1 MELVSEALDRLTDTE
16 RRIVEAYAE
25 RGGSAK
31 ELAALLGVS
40 ERTVY
45 KALYRY
51 RRLVK
56 DMGLDPSK
64 FYLRSS
70 LASSAK
76 GDGNSGSTAF
86 TETKDIIEEI
96 RKAVLRDIK
105 RIVEESVKEALRE
118 VLASERGLASPQAL
132 ENTSISGN
140 SDVVSE
146 RLVVLMERLAL
157 GIDNLNKNIEK
168 LSAKIDNI
176 SERTIIR
183 QRKVRWELRESDGND
198 GKAGL
203 PSYVIDNPWI
213 EVLARSSARAGHGG
227 ST

>member
-1 MELVSEALDRLTDTE
+1 MELIPEVLSRLTDTE
-16 RRIVEAYAE
+16 RRIVETYAR

-31 ELAALLGVS
+31 ELAAFLGVS

-45 KALYRY
+45 KALYKY
-51 RRLVK
+51 RKIAK

-64 FYLRSS
+64 FYLRQS
-70 LASSAK
+70 LASSVNDNGK
-76 GDGNSGSTAF
+76 NGSMGF
-86 TETKDIIEEI
+86 IESKSIIEEI
-96 RKAVLRDIK
+96 RNAVLKDIK

-118 VLASERGLASPQAL
+118 VLASERNYVLPQTV
-132 ENTSISGN
+132 ESRSVVEN

-168 LSAKIDNI
+168 LSAKIDNLG
-176 SERTIIR
+176 EGAVTR
-183 QRKVRWELRESDGND
+183 QRKVREYLSEAVKDD

-213 EVLARSSARAGHGG
+213 EVLSRR
-227 ST
+227 